1 MLEMIVENEEQE
13 LERDGAACRE
23 VMHKPNVELLQKDLE
38 RTREALR
45 AISESYRKARREIE
59 ELLAEKSRLE
69 EHKKLIKALEQEVQ
83 ARDAEIERLHRRLYD
98 AEERVD
104 GMKEMHRE
112 TVWAFIHQDEW
123 RMY

>member
-23 VMHKPNVELLQKDLE
+23 VMRKPNVELLQKDLE
-38 RTREALR
+38 RTKAALR

-59 ELLAEKSRLE
+59 ELLAENSRLE
-69 EHKKLIKALEQEVQ
+69 EHKKLIKALEQEVM
-83 ARDAEIERLHRRLYD
+83 ARDAESERLHRRLDD

-123 RMY
+123 RL